1 MNTMKVKSENWSGEE
16 KAAMASVF
24 LENFPIINGKFS
36 STVTAKTKK
45 HAWEEVVKRCFFTRI
60 FFNTSKLKTG
70 EILLVKAQSV
80 NKDLDLH
87 CLLNALEIKYS

>member
-1 MNTMKVKSENWSGEE
+1 MRGRKLLKGV
-16 KAAMASVF
+16 
-24 LENFPIINGKFS
+24 
-36 STVTAKTKK
+36 
-45 HAWEEVVKRCFFTRI
+45 FFTRI
-60 FFNTSKLKTG
+60 FFNTSKLSPG